1 MGWTGDT
8 QVFSA
13 TASYLADTYAF
24 YRKYLYDMYQ
34 EQLLADGMVPEIV
47 PTFGPSKCS
56 CAWGDAACIIPWN
69 VYLFSGD
76 KTILESQIESMKAW
90 VDYIRRID
98 GDHHGWRQIFH
109 YGDWLALDRTGAAA
123 NSVYGAT
130 DEAYIADIYYAA
142 SPDSRK
148 GGGRAW
154 TGRNET
160 GISGNRRPSVAGSE
174 RRIFYFHRKMCGED
188 ADRAYPCAEVSSV

>member
-1 MGWTGDT
+1 
-8 QVFSA
+8 
-13 TASYLADTYAF
+13 
-24 YRKYLYDMYQ
+24 MYQ

-47 PTFGPSKCS
+47 PTFGPTKCS

-130 DEAYIADIYYAA
+130 DEALSIY
-142 SPDSRK
+142 D
-148 GGGRAW
+148 
-154 TGRNET
+154 
-160 GISGNRRPSVAGSE
+160 GS
-174 RRIFYFHRKMCGED
+174 I
-188 ADRAYPCAEVSSV
+188 

>member
-47 PTFGPSKCS
+47 PTFGPTKCS

-76 KTILESQIESMKAW
+76 KTILESLIESMKAW

-109 YGDWLALDRTGAAA
+109 YGD
-123 NSVYGAT
+123 
-130 DEAYIADIYYAA
+130 
-142 SPDSRK
+142 
-148 GGGRAW
+148 
-154 TGRNET
+154 
-160 GISGNRRPSVAGSE
+160 
-174 RRIFYFHRKMCGED
+174 
-188 ADRAYPCAEVSSV
+188 